1 MKINAASRILAVA
14 AACAAILVGF
24 VINEGAARA
33 NGQEVLL
40 PVEGVDPR
48 DLLSGHYVQ
57 LAFNQRLTP
66 GEQCPP
72 AQANGDWTALRS
84 RGDIYVVVGG
94 AGSRAEAEQVGPIP
108 VKAHYAC
115 SPPTLSANKD
125 EPGLPGSVRLDLSID
140 RFYVNQAE
148 AQRIERALA
157 EQRNDASRRV
167 LAIVSVGRD
176 GQARLKGLMI
186 DNRRLELNW
195 L

>member
-1 MKINAASRILAVA
+1 MKINAAPRILAVA
-14 AACAAILVGF
+14 AACAVILVGF

-57 LAFNQRLTP
+57 LAFNQRLAP
-66 GEQCPP
+66 DEQCPP
-72 AQANGDWTALRS
+72 TQTGDWAALRS

-94 AGSRAEAEQVGPIP
+94 AGSRAEAEQVGPVP

-115 SPPTLSANKD
+115 SPPSPPTG
-125 EPGLPGSVRLDLSID
+125 EGVPGVPGNVHLDLSID
-140 RFYVNQAE
+140 RFYVSQPE
-148 AQRIERALA
+148 AQRIETALA
-157 EQRNDASRRV
+157 AQRDDASRRV
-167 LAIVSVGRD
+167 LAIVSIGRD
-176 GQARLKGLMI
+176 GIARLKGLVV
-186 DNRRLELNW
+186 DNQRLELNW